1 MLSIHKNNM
10 PKLRIDLP
18 AHLHFV
24 TTNIHN
30 RIPLF
35 LAERCCQ
42 ILLSNIDFYRK
53 KHGFKL
59 IGYVIMPDHVH
70 LLLGNTEHLTISKT
84 MQLIK
89 YHTAKDILAILA
101 ERPSWDQLGRVI
113 SRERIERAQRTAGAR
128 CLINLRTPC
137 LEMFQVTKHPSKK
150 AKHEIWQESFYD
162 FSVYSEKKLVEKLD
176 YIHNNP
182 GRWDLADSPDQYKFS
197 SFRNY
202 FGGETVL
209 TTDELE

>member
-1 MLSIHKNNM
+1 ML
-10 PKLRIDLP
+10 KLRINLP

-42 ILLSNIDFYRK
+42 VLLSNIDFYRG

-59 IGYVIMPDHVH
+59 IGYVIMPEHVH
-70 LLLGNTEHLTISKT
+70 RLLGNTEHLTISKT

-89 YHTAKDILAILA
+89 YHTAKDILAVLA
-101 ERPSWDQLGRVI
+101 QRPNWDQLGRVI
-113 SRERIERAQRTAGAR
+113 SRERIEQARRTVGKAWMTD
-128 CLINLRTPC
+128 LRTPRS
-137 LEMFQVTKHPSKK
+137 EMFQIENHPSEK
-150 AKHEIWQESFYD
+150 ATHEIWQESFYD
-162 FSVYSEKKLVEKLD
+162 LSVYSEKKLVEKLD

-182 GRWDLADSPDQYKFS
+182 VRWDLADSPDQYKFS